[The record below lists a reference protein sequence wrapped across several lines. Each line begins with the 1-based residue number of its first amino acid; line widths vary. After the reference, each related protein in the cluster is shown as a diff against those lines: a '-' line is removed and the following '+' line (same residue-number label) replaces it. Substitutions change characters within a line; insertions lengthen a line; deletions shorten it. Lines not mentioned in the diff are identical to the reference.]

1 MKRLLFP
8 CATLALLIALEPH
21 SLAGGSNKKK
31 EALTIRIHGEASPE
45 DGEKF
50 SVPVILLDG
59 RKTSLSIMP
68 LLSEHDVKSVYP
80 FKAPDGSCGAYLRLN
95 THGTD
100 LLTQYS
106 IENMGRNK
114 ILAVMINGRQTA
126 DLIVDKPVRDGVF
139 VIPSGMTMVED
150 AKLAIAFPEMGQ
162 ENNPDQKKKKP
173 SSSPKNIMLPPT
185 ASDLRNA
192 TAPSQ

>member
-8 CATLALLIALEPH
+8 CAAIAFLLALEP
-21 SLAGGSNKKK
+21 SSMDGGSNKKK
-31 EALTIRIHGEASPE
+31 DALTIRIHGEASPE

-68 LLSEHDVKSVYP
+68 LLSEHDIKSVYP
-80 FKAPDGSCGAYLRLN
+80 FRAADGSCGAYLRLN
-95 THGTD
+95 PHGTD

-114 ILAVMINGRQTA
+114 VLAVMVNGRQTA

-173 SSSPKNIMLPPT
+173 SSSPKNIMLPPK
-185 ASDLRNA
+185 AADLQNA
-192 TAPSQ
+192 AAPAQ